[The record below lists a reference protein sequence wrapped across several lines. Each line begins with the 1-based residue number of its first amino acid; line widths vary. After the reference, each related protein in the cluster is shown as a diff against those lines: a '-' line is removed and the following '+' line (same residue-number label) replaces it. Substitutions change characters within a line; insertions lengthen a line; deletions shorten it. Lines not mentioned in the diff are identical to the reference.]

1 MDMEKVIYLLLGAA
15 LTWAFYFIQRRAE
28 RRGTSEAIDRHQKLL
43 SLKLGLEGA
52 NLDLDALR
60 RFEQHL
66 LGQAESAARIADRY
80 FSQAEAVARHG
91 DEVADI
97 NRQAQS
103 GVVSAET
110 RLRAV
115 IAHLRPQLG
124 GDDLAAFDEAHRA
137 WLDFRE
143 RHARFI
149 AQSYGGAAIRPLIH
163 AVTLESLTLQW
174 AAELETQL
182 GEADPEEM
190 EPEAD
195 AV

>member
-1 MDMEKVIYLLLGAA
+1 MGMDKVVYLLLGAA

-66 LGQAESAARIADRY
+66 LGQAETAARIADRY
-80 FSQAEAVARHG
+80 FTQAEAVARRG
-91 DEVADI
+91 EEVAAI
-97 NRQAQS
+97 NLQAES
-103 GVVSAET
+103 GVAAAES
-110 RLRAV
+110 RLAAA
-115 IAHLRPQLG
+115 IAQLRPQLG
-124 GDDLAAFDEAHRA
+124 GGDLADFDDAHRA
-137 WLDFRE
+137 WLAFRE

-149 AQSYGGAAIRPLIH
+149 AQSYGGGAIRPLIH

-182 GEADPEEM
+182 GAEEEAE
-190 EPEAD
+190 
-195 AV
+195 